1 MSAPRSIAS
10 VNLLPDKDKVAIY
23 QRFIPEALMNRFEI
37 PDDFRDQ
44 EGNSLLTIKCR
55 EGSTDVVLDLRH
67 EFRAEDPLLYAHL
80 ADTVNGQIH
89 VLLYIVNNPDSPRFD
104 VDRMPDGSPTKFGI
118 FKRNIEAETKAKE
131 AGLAPGQVRS
141 GLRLLEQAIASF
153 ELFVTSLGHHI
164 YFNEPLYYHNAII
177 FERYGFRY
185 QQGRRLM
192 AGIHEGFQPGGE
204 LQMRLDGSTPFR
216 KPEFADSIRGRS
228 WALHDGVME
237 KPYTDVTM
245 YKVIGDEAE
254 ITTFPNAMW

>member
-10 VNLLPDKDKVAIY
+10 VNLLPDEDKIAIY

-37 PDDFRDQ
+37 PDDFHDQ
-44 EGNSLLTIKCR
+44 AGNSLLTIKCR
-55 EGSTDVVLDLRH
+55 DGMTDVVLDLRH
-67 EFRAEDPLLYAHL
+67 EFKAEDPLLYAHL

-118 FKRNIEAETKAKE
+118 FKRNIEAEIQAME

-141 GLRLLEQAIASF
+141 GLRLLEEAIGSF

-192 AGIHEGFQPGGE
+192 AGIHEGFQSGGK
-204 LQMRLDGSTPFR
+204 LRSQLDGSTPFR

-254 ITTFPNAMW
+254 ITTFPNAKW